1 MRKIWRELQSGCEWV
16 VDADLKNFFGTV
28 DHDKLITLVAQR
40 VSDGRVLG
48 LIRAMLEAG
57 CMAEDAF
64 QPTTEGTPQGGIV
77 SPLLSNVLLT
87 PFDWEM
93 RERGYRLTRYADDW
107 LVTCRS
113 RKEAEQVLA
122 EAKKI
127 LTKLGVTLNEQ
138 KTRIVH
144 ITEGFEFLGYKV
156 KRGNRKL
163 RLPAH
168 KIRTGAQRYSHYVYP
183 TQKAI
188 DRFKEQIRKLTRRKA
203 GISVQ
208 QLIEDINPVIRGWGQ
223 YYCKAHVRGLFN
235 RLSRWIVQRIWSY
248 RFKRWRC
255 AGYRELPQRRLY
267 GKMGLVNLVS
277 LIPSIA
283 SRR

>member
-40 VSDGRVLG
+40 VSDGRVLR

-57 CMAEDAF
+57 CMADGAY
-64 QPTTEGTPQGGIV
+64 QPTTEGTPQGGTV
-77 SPLLSNVLLT
+77 SPLLSNVPLT
-87 PFDWEM
+87 PFDREM
-93 RERGYRLTRYADDW
+93 RKRGYQLTRYADDW
-107 LVTCRS
+107 VVTCRT
-113 RKEAEQVLA
+113 RQEGEQALA

-127 LTKLGVTLNEQ
+127 LMKLGVVLNEQ

-144 ITEGFEFLGYKV
+144 VTRGFEFLGYKV

-168 KIRTGAQRYSHYVYP
+168 KRRSGVQQYGLYAYP

-188 DRFKEQIRKLTRRKA
+188 DRFKDQIRKRTRRKA
-203 GISVQ
+203 GVSVQ
-208 QLIEDINPVIRGWGQ
+208 QLIDDINPVIRGWGQ

-255 AGYRELPQRRLY
+255 TGYRELPERKLY
-267 GKMGLVNLVS
+267 REMGLVNLVH

-283 SRR
+283 PRR